1 MAALPDDDTQETQEW
16 LDALDAV
23 IDVEGVERSHYLL
36 ERLIDQARRSGVN
49 LPYSAKTAYINTIPA
64 HREVHTPGDAELEW
78 RIRSINRWNAMA
90 MVVKANRKNSELG
103 GHIASYASAAT
114 LYEVGYNHFWH
125 APSAEHGGDLVF
137 FQGHSAP
144 GIYARAYL
152 LGLLSED
159 QLNNFRQEVD
169 GNGLCSYPHPWL
181 MPGFWQFPTV
191 SMGLGPLMA
200 IYQARFMRYLENRGL
215 LTAQK
220 RKVWAFMGDGEM
232 DEPEAFGAAALAS
245 REKLDNLIFVIN
257 CNLQR
262 LDGPVRGNG
271 KIVQELESDFRG
283 AGWNVIKVIWG
294 SGWDALLARDQKG
307 LLMQRMEEAVDGEYQ
322 AYKAFNGAYVREHF
336 FGKYPELK
344 AMVANMSDDDI
355 WRLQRGGHDPHKV
368 FAAYT
373 AAVNHTGQP
382 TVILCKTVKGYGMG
396 EAGEGKNITHSQK
409 KMGEDALKA
418 FRNRFNIPIPDDQI
432 ADAPYYKPAEDSRE
446 MQYLRE
452 RTAAMGGFVPQR
464 RAKADP
470 LTIPALSIFEALLEG
485 SGERDMSTTMAF
497 VRLLNALVRDKTI
510 GKRVVPIVPDEARTF
525 GMEGMFRQLGI
536 YSAVGQLYEP
546 VDHDQVMY
554 YREDIKGQILEEGI
568 TEPGAM
574 SSWIAAA
581 TAYSN
586 HGLTMIPFYIYY
598 SMFGFQRIGDLAW
611 AAGDMQA
618 RGFLLG
624 GTAGR
629 TTLAGEG
636 LQHQDGHS
644 HILASTI
651 PNCVSYDPT
660 FGYELAVI
668 VHHGMKRMFERQEN
682 VFYYITVM
690 NENYLHPAMPAG
702 VEEDIVRGMYLFREV
717 EGAQVQLLGSGAILR
732 EVLAAADL
740 LAEDFG
746 VAANVWSVTSF
757 NELRREGLECS
768 RWNLL
773 HPLERPR
780 VPYITQRLAAH
791 PGPAV
796 AATDYIRAYPGQVR
810 EYVPGRY
817 RCLGTDGFGRSDSR
831 AKLREYFEVNRH
843 YIAVAA
849 LKTLADDGVLQP
861 ARVAEAIA
869 KYGINPD
876 KPNPMNQ

>member
-1 MAALPDDDTQETQEW
+1 MAVLPDDDAQETQEW

-23 IDVEGVERSHYLL
+23 IEIEGVERSHYLL

-49 LPYSAKTAYINTIPA
+49 LPYSAKTAYINTIPP
-64 HREVHTPGDAELEW
+64 HREQYTPGDPDLEW
-78 RIRSINRWNAMA
+78 KIRSINRWNAMA

-152 LGLLSED
+152 LGLLSEE
-159 QLNNFRQEVD
+159 QLDNFRQEVD
-169 GNGLCSYPHPWL
+169 GKGLSSYPHPWL

-191 SMGLGPLMA
+191 SMGLGPIMA
-200 IYQARFMRYLENRGL
+200 IYQARFMRYLENRDL
-215 LTAQK
+215 LPRQN

-245 REKLDNLIFVIN
+245 REKLDNLVFVIN

-271 KIVQELESDFRG
+271 KIIQEFESDFRG

-294 SGWDALLARDQKG
+294 SGWDALLAKDKKG
-307 LLMQRMEEAVDGEYQ
+307 LLLQRMEEAVDGEYQ
-322 AYKAFNGAYVREHF
+322 AYKAFNGAFVREHF
-336 FGKYPELK
+336 FGKYAELK
-344 AMVANMSDDDI
+344 AMVANMSDDDV

-373 AAVNHTGQP
+373 AAIAHSGQP

-409 KMGEDALKA
+409 KMGEESLKA

-432 ADAPYYKPAEDSRE
+432 ADAPFYRPADDSPE
-446 MQYLRE
+446 MAYLRE
-452 RTAAMGGFVPQR
+452 RTKAMGGFLPQR
-464 RAKADP
+464 RTQAEA
-470 LTIPALSIFEALLEG
+470 LTIPDIKIFDALLEG
-485 SGERDMSTTMAF
+485 SGEREISTTMAF
-497 VRLLNALVRDKTI
+497 VRLLNALVRDKTL
-510 GKRVVPIVPDEARTF
+510 GQRVVPIVPDEARTF

-554 YREDIKGQILEEGI
+554 YREDIRGQILEEGI
-568 TEPGAM
+568 TEAGGM

-586 HGLTMIPFYIYY
+586 HGLSMIPFFIYY

-629 TTLAGEG
+629 TTLSGEG

-644 HILASTI
+644 HILAATI

-668 VHHGMKRMFERQEN
+668 IHHGMKRMFERQEN

-690 NENYLHPAMPAG
+690 NEAYTHPALPAG
-702 VEEDIVRGMYLFREV
+702 VEEDIVRGMYLFQEAP
-717 EGAQVQLLGSGAILR
+717 GAQVQLLGSGTILR
-732 EVLAAADL
+732 EVIAAAEL
-740 LAEDFG
+740 LQQDFG
-746 VAANVWSVTSF
+746 IAANVWSVTSF

-773 HPLERPR
+773 HPLEPAR
-780 VPYITQRLAAH
+780 VPFLTQKLGSYSR
-791 PGPAV
+791 PCV
-796 AATDYIRAYPGQVR
+796 ATTDYIRAYAGQIR

-831 AKLREYFEVNRH
+831 QKLREHFEVNRY
-843 YIAVAA
+843 YIVVAA
-849 LKTLADDGVLQP
+849 LKTLADDGVVP
-861 ARVAEAIA
+861 AQKVADAIV

>member
-1 MAALPDDDTQETQEW
+1 MAAAPDHDPQETQEW

-23 IDVEGVERSHYLL
+23 IDAEGVERSHYLL
-36 ERLIDQARRSGVN
+36 ERLIDKARRSGVN
-49 LPYSAKTAYINTIPA
+49 LPYSAKTAYINTIPP
-64 HREVHTPGDAELEW
+64 HKEEYTPGDPALEW

-125 APSAEHGGDLVF
+125 APSADHGGDMVF

-144 GIYARAYL
+144 GIYARAFL
-152 LGLLSED
+152 LGLLSEE

-169 GNGLCSYPHPWL
+169 GNGLSSYPHPWL

-191 SMGLGPLMA
+191 SMGLGPIMA

-215 LTAQK
+215 ITAPR

-245 REKLDNLIFVIN
+245 REKLDNLVFVIN

-307 LLMQRMEEAVDGEYQ
+307 LLVSRMDEAVDGEYQ

-355 WRLQRGGHDPHKV
+355 WRLSRGGHDPHKV
-368 FAAYT
+368 YAAY
-373 AAVNHTGQP
+373 AQAVAHTGQP

-396 EAGEGKNITHSQK
+396 EAGEGKMMTHQAK
-409 KMGEDALKA
+409 KMGEEALKA
-418 FRNRFNIPIPDDQI
+418 FRDRFNIPIADDAI
-432 ADAPYYKPAEDSRE
+432 AEAPYYKPAEDSPE
-446 MQYLRE
+446 MKYLRE
-452 RTAAMGGFVPQR
+452 RTAALGGFLPHR
-464 RAKADP
+464 RPTADA
-470 LTIPALSIFEALLEG
+470 LEIPPIAMFDAVLEG
-485 SGERDMSTTMAF
+485 SGDREISTTMAF
-497 VRLLNALVRDKTI
+497 VRLLNAVVRDKKL
-510 GKRVVPIVPDEARTF
+510 GQRVVPIVPDEARTF

-554 YREDIKGQILEEGI
+554 YREDIRGQILEEGI
-568 TEPGAM
+568 TEAGGM

-586 HGLTMIPFYIYY
+586 HGLQMIPFFIFY

-644 HILASTI
+644 HMIASTI
-651 PNCVSYDPT
+651 PNCVSYDPA

-668 VHHGMKRMFERQEN
+668 IHHGMKRMFERQEN

-690 NENYLHPAMPAG
+690 NENYVHPALPAG
-702 VEEDIVRGMYLFREV
+702 VAEDIVEGMYLFRETPA
-717 EGAQVQLLGSGAILR
+717 AQVQLMGSGAILR
-732 EVLAAADL
+732 EVIAAAEL
-740 LAEDFG
+740 LETDFG
-746 VAANVWSVTSF
+746 IAANIWSVTSF

-768 RWNLL
+768 RWNML
-773 HPLERPR
+773 HPLEEPR
-780 VPYITQRLAAH
+780 VSFLTQKLRVH
-791 PGPAV
+791 NGPCV
-796 AATDYIRAYPGQVR
+796 AATDYIRAYAGQIR
-810 EYVPGRY
+810 EYVPQRY
-817 RCLGTDGFGRSDSR
+817 RVLGTDGYGRSDSR
-831 AKLREYFEVNRH
+831 RKLREYFEVNR
-843 YIAVAA
+843 YYVTVAA
-849 LKTLADDGVLQP
+849 LKALADDGVLP
-861 ARVAEAIA
+861 AQTVADAIV
-869 KYGINPD
+869 KYGINPE